1 MSMASKLG
9 FILTLFFLIQMVAY
23 CGDLSALQALH
34 SLLDAVSI
42 TAGKAIAIEGSI
54 TSVVSAMVMKDC
66 GGRIYALSSSAPQ
79 VGAVYEFAIEKAYQS
94 LILSP
99 KSMMVTVKRSTVIGY
114 RD

>member
-1 MSMASKLG
+1 MASKLG

-34 SLLDAVSI
+34 SLLDAVAL
-42 TAGKAIAIEGSI
+42 TAAKSIAIEGSI
-54 TSVVSAMVMKDC
+54 TAKVSAMVERDC
-66 GGRIYALSSSAPQ
+66 GGRIYPLSEATPQ
-79 VGAVYEFAIEKAYQS
+79 VGEVYPFAIERSYES

-99 KSMMVTVKRSTVIGY
+99 TSMMVTVKRSTVIGY

>member
-1 MSMASKLG
+1 MASKLG

-23 CGDLSALQALH
+23 CGDLSALQAIH

-54 TSVVSAMVMKDC
+54 TVNVTMMVKKDC
-66 GGRIYALSSSAPQ
+66 GGRIYPLTSSVPQ
-79 VGAVYEFAIEKAYQS
+79 VGAVYEFAIEREYQS

-99 KSMMVTVKRSTVIGY
+99 TNMMVTVKRSTVIGY